1 MKNLPLWFFI
11 ALFAGVTGISFL
23 TPLWY
28 VNILLTV
35 LLGCVLFM
43 TRNQPDRAFYGICAS
58 QPLIIACGLTNIWG
72 GLFVV
77 WMVAGI
83 IAGTLDRVS
92 SRQDLFRLLLVYG
105 STLVLAVMI
114 QLSNHVVPLVVLLG
128 AGLGLVFAVLTL
140 RDHQF
145 RKRYSGA
152 VRP

>member
-35 LLGCVLFM
+35 LLGGVLFM

-83 IAGTLDRVS
+83 TAGTLDMMS
-92 SRQDLFRLLLVYG
+92 SRQDLFRLLLLYG
-105 STLVLAVMI
+105 STLLLAGLV

-128 AGLGLVFAVLTL
+128 AGTGLVFAALIL

-152 VRP
+152 ARP